1 VRPIGTVHGGN
12 LRCAGGRTGPHKGP
26 VDVDIVYIEDTGQ
39 VTLANAAHAT
49 EIPGLDMSHLTP
61 EQRESALQRLNE
73 ESCTC
78 GCNLTVAQCRIND
91 STCGVSPG
99 IAQRIV
105 DEESR
110 S

>member
-1 VRPIGTVHGGN
+1 
-12 LRCAGGRTGPHKGP
+12 
-26 VDVDIVYIEDTGQ
+26 
-39 VTLANAAHAT
+39 
-49 EIPGLDMSHLTP
+49 MSHLTP